1 MNAEMTYMDEKE
13 YGKIYLFKCVS
24 LESIR
29 GLLDT
34 CTVKIVEQGEIL
46 IHPGQ
51 SNQTVYC
58 ILDGSLRIHADSL
71 ESIPNAIMG
80 PGENVGEMSVIDQE
94 PATSFVVA
102 NEPSRLLCIEEDIL
116 WSLVHAS
123 HAAAC
128 NLLFGMTRRLRHA
141 DDSVAA
147 GEDSQTELEFHHYGS
162 VDAITGLRNRYWLEQ
177 TLGRQVQR
185 AHVDGAPLS
194 LILVGVDH
202 FRQFNEK
209 YGVGYGNRVLYSL
222 AHTISAHLRPTEV
235 VARHSESNFL
245 VLLPDK
251 NLETATA
258 IAERLRKEIVD
269 SVPIMPDGRS
279 KPHPVVTMGIT
290 EMQVEDTTETLFQ
303 AVEAALFRVRDDAGC
318 DAPD

>member
-1 MNAEMTYMDEKE
+1 MNGDPTYMDEKE

-24 LESIR
+24 PESIR
-29 GLLDT
+29 GLLDA
-34 CTVKIVEQGEIL
+34 CSVRYVEQGEIL
-46 IHPGQ
+46 IRPGQ

-58 ILDGSLRIHADSL
+58 ILDGSLRIQSYSL
-71 ESIPNAIMG
+71 ESIPDAIFG

-94 PATSFVVA
+94 LTMFFVIA

-128 NLLFGMTRRLRHA
+128 NLLFSMTRRLRHT
-141 DDSVAA
+141 DDALR
-147 GEDSQTELEFHHYGS
+147 EDARLELEFHHYGS

-177 TLGRQVQR
+177 NLERQVQR
-185 AHVDGAPLS
+185 AHVGGAPLS
-194 LILVGVDH
+194 LILIGVDR
-202 FRQFNEK
+202 FRPFNEK

-245 VLLPDK
+245 VLLPEK
-251 NLETATA
+251 NLEMATA
-258 IAERLRKEIVD
+258 IADRLQKEIMD
-269 SVPIMPDGRS
+269 AVPIMPDGRS
-279 KPHPVVTMGIT
+279 KPHPVVSMGIT

-303 AVEAALFRVRDDAGC
+303 AVEAALFRVRDATGYEV
-318 DAPD
+318 PD

>member
-1 MNAEMTYMDEKE
+1 MNGDPTYMDEQE
-13 YGKIYLFKCVS
+13 YGKIYLFKCVN

-29 GLLDT
+29 GLLDA
-34 CTVKIVEQGEIL
+34 CTVRILEQGEIL

-58 ILDGSLRIHADSL
+58 ILDGSLRIQSYSL
-71 ESIPNAIMG
+71 ESIPDAILG

-94 PATSFVVA
+94 LTMFFVIA

-128 NLLFGMTRRLRHA
+128 NLLFSMTRRLRHT
-141 DDSVAA
+141 DDALR
-147 GEDSQTELEFHHYGS
+147 EDGRLELEFHHYGS
-162 VDAITGLRNRYWLEQ
+162 VDASTGLRNRYWLEQ
-177 TLGRQVQR
+177 TLARQVQR
-185 AHVDGAPLS
+185 AQVGGFPLS
-194 LILVGVDH
+194 LIMIGVDH

-209 YGVGYGNRVLYSL
+209 YGIGYGNRVLYSL

-235 VARHSESNFL
+235 VARHSESNLL

-251 NLETATA
+251 NLETAMA
-258 IAERLRKEIVD
+258 IADRLRKKITD
-269 SVPIMPDGRS
+269 AVPIMPDGRS
-279 KPHPVVTMGIT
+279 KPHPVVSLGVT
-290 EMQVEDTTETLFQ
+290 EMQVEDTTETLLQ
-303 AVEAALFRVRDDAGC
+303 AVEAALFRTRDAAGY
-318 DAPD
+318 DIPD

>member
-1 MNAEMTYMDEKE
+1 MNAEPIYMDEKE

-29 GLLDT
+29 GLLDA
-34 CTVKIVEQGEIL
+34 CTVRIVEQGEIL
-46 IHPGQ
+46 IRPGQ

-58 ILDGSLRIHADSL
+58 ILDGSLRIQSYSL
-71 ESIPNAIMG
+71 ESIPDAILG

-94 PATSFVVA
+94 LTMSFVVA

-128 NLLFGMTRRLRHA
+128 NLLFSMTRRLRHT
-141 DDSVAA
+141 DDTLR
-147 GEDSQTELEFHHYGS
+147 EDGRIELEFHHYGS

-177 TLGRQVQR
+177 TLARQVQR
-185 AHVDGAPLS
+185 AHVGGAPLS
-194 LILVGVDH
+194 LILIGVDH

-209 YGVGYGNRVLYSL
+209 HGIGYGNRVLYSL

-235 VARHSESNFL
+235 VARYSESNFL

-251 NLETATA
+251 NLETAMA
-258 IAERLRKEIVD
+258 IAERLRKEIAD

-279 KPHPVVTMGIT
+279 KPHPAVSMGIT
-290 EMQVEDTTETLFQ
+290 EMQVEDTKESLFQ
-303 AVEAALFRVRDDAGC
+303 AVEAALFRVRDAGGYEV
-318 DAPD
+318 PD

>member
-1 MNAEMTYMDEKE
+1 MNTEPTYMDEKE

-29 GLLDT
+29 GLLDA
-34 CTVKIVEQGEIL
+34 CTVKIVEQGGIL

-71 ESIPNAIMG
+71 ESIPDAILG

-94 PATSFVVA
+94 PTTSFVVA

-128 NLLFGMTRRLRHA
+128 NLLFSMTRRLRHT
-141 DDSVAA
+141 DDTL
-147 GEDSQTELEFHHYGS
+147 GEDSRIELEFHHYGS

-185 AHVDGAPLS
+185 AHVGGSPLA
-194 LILVGVDH
+194 LILIGVDH

-209 YGVGYGNRVLYSL
+209 HGLGYGNRVLYSL

-258 IAERLRKEIVD
+258 IADRLRKEIMD
-269 SVPIMPDGRS
+269 AVPIMPDGRS
-279 KPHPVVTMGIT
+279 KPHPVVSMGVT
-290 EMQVEDTTETLFQ
+290 EMQVEDTTQPLLQ
-303 AVEAALFRVRDDAGC
+303 AVEAALFRVRNAAGYEV
-318 DAPD
+318 PD